1 MFTPN
6 GDGNN
11 DFFEVFGKLK
21 SLSYLEMQ
29 VFNRWGEKVFDSND
43 HHFKWDGT
51 FKGVMQEPAVFV
63 WQLKLGFVDGIK
75 EDIRVGSVTLVR

>member
-1 MFTPN
+1 MY
-6 GDGNN
+6 
-11 DFFEVFGKLK
+11 GKLK

-51 FKGVMQEPAVFV
+51 YKGDVCQQGVYIYYITTKGANGTENEY
-63 WQLKLGFVDGIK
+63 KGTI
-75 EDIRVGSVTLVR
+75 TLVK